1 MFGKEKGKENEVQ
14 PVVNKPVSKDVKTL
28 IGEGC
33 RVDGNIFVPTTA
45 RIDGTI
51 TGDLKGDS
59 GIIVG
64 NTGKIEGNLTSPE
77 VIVYGSI
84 KGNIECDKLELKRG
98 SDVSGD
104 ISVSSFITEQGAKFN
119 GKCKMKSPMVNIE
132 PKITE
137 EQPETTDVKIVK
149 GK

>member
-1 MFGKEKGKENEVQ
+1 MFGKEKDKENEIQ
-14 PVVNKPVSKDVKTL
+14 PVVNKPVSREVKTI

-33 RVDGNIFVPTTA
+33 RVDGNIFIPTTA

-64 NTGKIEGNLTSPE
+64 NTGKVEGNLNSPE
-77 VIVYGSI
+77 IIVYGNV

-104 ISVSSFITEQGAKFN
+104 ISINSFITEQGAKFN
-119 GKCKMKSPMVNIE
+119 GKCSMKSHE
-132 PKITE
+132 TKIKE
-137 EQPETTDVKIVK
+137 GPPETTPDVKIK
-149 GK
+149 KDK